1 MFGVWRLSSV
11 CNFEQTAPPTSLRLL
26 SGSFGWGLCAMQR
39 RENLFYSAIRTKIG
53 DALKAQYDL
62 NEPLPERLTRALLAL
77 DVREVVAAGGN
88 ENQE

>member
-1 MFGVWRLSSV
+1 
-11 CNFEQTAPPTSLRLL
+11 
-26 SGSFGWGLCAMQR
+26 MQR
-39 RENLFYSAIRTKIG
+39 PENLFYSAIRAKIG
-53 DALKAQYDL
+53 DGLKAQYDL